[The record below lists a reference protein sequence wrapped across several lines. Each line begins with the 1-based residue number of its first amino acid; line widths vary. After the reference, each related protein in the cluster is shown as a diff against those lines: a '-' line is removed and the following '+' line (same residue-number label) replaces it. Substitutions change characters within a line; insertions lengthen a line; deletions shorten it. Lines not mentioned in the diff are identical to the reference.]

1 MADRAAKPA
10 SAVSEPSGRRWRRR
24 RNGATWGTGQAR
36 LLLFPALAFLT
47 LFLVLP
53 LGITL
58 YDSFLASPVLAKPD
72 DYFGAANYV
81 YISGTGIYIDII
93 VRTLRICAFVVIFT
107 ILLSYPTAFI
117 FRRYARLGGGSAILI
132 LSFPMLAGPLVVVLG
147 WMILLAD
154 GGPVNSWLMWLGITG
169 SPIEILRSEA
179 AIIIALVQF
188 TLPFAVLNI
197 FNALSQIEQHLIE
210 AARSLGATP
219 IRRFWHVILPLS
231 LPGVLSAAIITFSL
245 AISSFIAPAYLGGG
259 TKLVMT
265 TLISE
270 TILGTYD
277 LPMASTIAVVLLV
290 FSLTI
295 VIAMNAA
302 LTRHAA
308 RR

>member
-1 MADRAAKPA
+1 MTESTAKLA
-10 SAVSEPSGRRWRRR
+10 SAISKPSGRRWRRR
-24 RNGATWGTGQAR
+24 RSGTWGTGQAR
-36 LLLFPALAFLT
+36 LLLLPALAFLT

-58 YDSFLASPVLAKPD
+58 YNSFLASPVLAKPD
-72 DYFGAANYV
+72 GYFGAANYV

-93 VRTLRICAFVVIFT
+93 IRTLRICAFVVIFT
-107 ILLSYPTAFI
+107 ILFSYPTAFI
-117 FRRYARLGGGSAILI
+117 FRRYARLGSGSAILI

-154 GGPVNSWLMWLGITG
+154 GGPVNSWLMWLGITS

-197 FNALSQIEQHLIE
+197 FNALSQVEHHLIE
-210 AARSLGATP
+210 AARSLGASP
-219 IRRFWHVILPLS
+219 LRRFWHVILPLS
-231 LPGVLSAAIITFSL
+231 LPGVLSAAVITFSL

-270 TILGTYD
+270 TILGSYD
-277 LPMASTIAVVLLV
+277 LAMASTIAVVLLV
-290 FSLTI
+290 FSLTV
-295 VIAMNAA
+295 VIAMNSA